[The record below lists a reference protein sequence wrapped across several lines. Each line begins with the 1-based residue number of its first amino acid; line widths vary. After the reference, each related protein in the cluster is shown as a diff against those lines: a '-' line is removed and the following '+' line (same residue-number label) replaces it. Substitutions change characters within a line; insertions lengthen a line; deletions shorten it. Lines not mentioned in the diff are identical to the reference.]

1 QPRAL
6 LIAAAIAVGMGLI
19 PGMPTLTFLALAAV
33 VGTIGFVLLR
43 GTRKVVDEKTGE
55 ITEIPAL
62 AADGQKPQAKPRADG
77 SAEFA
82 PTLPL
87 MIDVAAALQ
96 RSFDADELNDELLK
110 IRRAL

>member
-1 QPRAL
+1 
-6 LIAAAIAVGMGLI
+6 
-19 PGMPTLTFLALAAV
+19 MPTLTFLALAAV

-82 PTLPL
+82 PCLLYTSLRPGGAQR
-87 MIDVAAALQ
+87 AAAGGGQ
-96 RSFDADELNDELLK
+96 
-110 IRRAL
+110 ALFQFGQGSRPGHGVGGAAIVTR